1 MPGNYKM
8 IDIKDGPITTISEG
22 MYILYIS
29 RASYLDIR
37 NPENPIKVIGSLCIP
52 QDYYDKII
60 EDLAKYNKEIY
71 NSYKLDGTIVSIS
84 YRGPEYSQ
92 LERTINREK
101 IEILSDDNLKDKIE
115 IITNNVGLYQLINNK
130 GDVKIAVKISIF

>member
-8 IDIKDGPITTISEG
+8 IDIKDGPITTIGEG

-60 EDLAKYNKEIY
+60 EDLEKYNKEIY
-71 NSYKLDGTIVSIS
+71 NSYKLEGTIVGIS
-84 YRGPEYSQ
+84 YRGSGYSQ

-101 IEILSDDNLKDKIE
+101 IEILSDGNLKDVE

>member
-8 IDIKDGPITTISEG
+8 IDIKDGPITTIGEG

-52 QDYYDKII
+52 QNYYDKII
-60 EDLAKYNKEIY
+60 KDLAKYNKEIY
-71 NSYKLDGTIVSIS
+71 NSYKLEGTIVGIS
-84 YRGPEYSQ
+84 YRGSGYSQ

-101 IEILSDDNLKDKIE
+101 IEILSDGNLKDVE